1 MHCII
6 CGVLFFQNF
15 LQLLKSIVS
24 YLWVKFL
31 LILKT
36 FVSTTLTLVGREG
49 LLLILFHNV
58 VAILVLFLFQLMES
72 VDNPVKTPCP
82 GVVSFLCFVCR
93 DKLSNATLCNSTKVT
108 TLE

>member
-1 MHCII
+1 MW
-6 CGVLFFQNF
+6 GSFFQHF
-15 LQLLKSIVS
+15 LQLLNIIVS

-36 FVSTTLTLVGREG
+36 FVSTTLTLVGGEG

-58 VAILVLFLFQLMES
+58 VTILVLFLFQLMES

-82 GVVSFLCFVCR
+82 GVVPFL
-93 DKLSNATLCNSTKVT
+93 
-108 TLE
+108 